1 MNHILIITHKDA
13 DGFSAAG
20 LLILAS
26 ETDIKKSIDNLRYA
40 TVSYINKLTYQ
51 LRKKQPEHI
60 SIIDLNADDTEK
72 YTKNLI
78 ALAKKGYEIT
88 IYDHHQFQKDEK
100 LKNAGI
106 TVYRDTSIS
115 ATELLYKQ
123 CINKISNNNLE
134 KANFLL
140 ALGTIGDK
148 IVTPFA
154 EDIISRMRRETLFDV
169 YACLM
174 SGMAN
179 DNSILKTLF
188 FERDKDGVGFT
199 KKLYNSA
206 VNRRFFIEKIK
217 KYILKNQVI
226 YKNVRV
232 IHIYYQNIGFASN
245 FLLEQPD
252 TDVAIAVGDGSFPI
266 GLLIKLY
273 AKKILSF
280 GMNKELRNTMLKDTV
295 RLSFRSIKS
304 MKINEIV
311 EKGAKRFGGV
321 GGGHTMACGATIPK
335 NKVDDYLK
343 HVLQQFLNL

>member
-1 MNHILIITHKDA
+1 LIITHKDA

-26 ETDIKKSIDNLRYA
+26 QTDYKKSIGDLRYA
-40 TVSYINKLTYQ
+40 TVSFINKLTYQ
-51 LRKKQPEHI
+51 LRKKTPQPI
-60 SIIDLNADDTEK
+60 TIIDVNADDTEK
-72 YTKNLI
+72 YTRNLI

-88 IYDHHQFQKDEK
+88 IYDHHQFKNDER
-100 LKNAGI
+100 LKSVGI

-115 ATELLYKQ
+115 ATEILYKRL
-123 CINKISNNNLE
+123 IDKISNNNLE

-148 IVTPFA
+148 IVTPYA

-179 DNSILKTLF
+179 DKTILKMLF

-206 VNRRFFIEKIK
+206 VDRRFFIEKIK
-217 KYILKNQVI
+217 KYILKNQLV
-226 YKNVRV
+226 YKNIRV

-245 FLLEQPD
+245 FLLEQPN

-280 GMNKELRNTMLKDTV
+280 GMNKELRNTMLRDTV
-295 RLSFRSIKS
+295 RLSFRSVRS
-304 MKINEIV
+304 LKINEIV

-321 GGGHTMACGATIPK
+321 GGGHSMACGATIPK

-343 HVLQQFLNL
+343 HVLQEFLNL